1 MLMNTPH
8 DTIEHLVQAINRG
21 DANAAAALYEKEA
34 VMVAQPGA
42 LAAGAS
48 ALRQA
53 LAGFI
58 ALKPTL
64 TMEARELVQT
74 GDLALYLSRW
84 NLRGTGPDGKEV
96 RMNGSST
103 DVLRRQS
110 DGRWLIVID
119 NPWGIALLTQ

>member
-1 MLMNTPH
+1 MYDH
-8 DTIEHLVQAINRG
+8 IEQQRARSEQLARHFSDEATHQWRK
-21 DANAAAALYEKEA
+21 ALT
-34 VMVAQPGA
+34 
-42 LAAGAS
+42 
-48 ALRQA
+48 
-53 LAGFI
+53 GFI

-119 NPWGIALLTQ
+119 NPWGIALLAK

>member
-1 MLMNTPH
+1 MLMNSPH
-8 DTIEHLVQAINRG
+8 HTIEHLVQAINRVE
-21 DANAAAALYEKEA
+21 ANAPSALYEKEA
-34 VMVAQPGA
+34 VIVVQPGA

-48 ALRQA
+48 ARRQA

-64 TMEARELVQT
+64 TMEAREVVQT

-84 NLRGTGPDGKEV
+84 NLRGTGPDGKEG
-96 RMNGSST
+96 RMHGSST

-119 NPWGIALLTQ
+119 NPWGIALLTK

>member
-8 DTIEHLVQAINRG
+8 DTIEHLVQAINWG
-21 DANAAAALYEKEA
+21 DVN
-34 VMVAQPGA
+34 
-42 LAAGAS
+42 AAGAS
-48 ALRQA
+48 ARRQA
-53 LAGFI
+53 LTGFI

-84 NLRGTGPDGKEV
+84 NLCGTGPDGKEV

-119 NPWGIALLTQ
+119 NPWGIALLAK

>member
-1 MLMNTPH
+1 MNTPH

-21 DANAAAALYEKEA
+21 DANAAATLYEKEA

-64 TMEARELVQT
+64 TMEAREVVQT

-119 NPWGIALLTQ
+119 NPWGIALLAK

>member
-1 MLMNTPH
+1 MNTPH

-21 DANAAAALYEKEA
+21 DTNAAAALYEKEA

-48 ALRQA
+48 ARRQA

-64 TMEARELVQT
+64 TMEAREVVQT

-119 NPWGIALLTQ
+119 NPWGIALLTK